1 MKEVKE
7 LKIAQRVEKHIIR
20 ESSES
25 YRLLKEF
32 CKRAN
37 NLYNHANYLVKKE
50 LDAHKKWLRYGEL
63 NKILKIDEEFPDY
76 RMMPSSHAAQQTLKL
91 LDKNWASYFKAL
103 KEWEKD
109 RSKFLGKP
117 KSPKY
122 KKKGGESILIMT
134 NQVVKL
140 EDGKIFFPKTF
151 RGFTL
156 TTKIGEKTNLVSLQQ
171 IRFIPKPNHI
181 VIEVVYKV
189 VVPELKPDNCRYM
202 SLDLG
207 LNNLVAATNN
217 VGERPFIVNG
227 RVVKSI
233 NQYYNKKVGHFQG
246 IAKLL
251 NGRYRTR
258 QIEKITFWRNQ
269 KIENYMHK
277 ASRYIVDWAVKNDIS
292 KIVIGYNKEW
302 KQEINLRKKTNQ
314 NFVYIPFYT
323 LVEKIMYKA
332 EDVGIEVILTEES
345 YTSGTSFLDNEPPT
359 KEFYNK
365 KRRIK
370 RGLFKSSSGQ
380 LINSDVNGSLQI
392 LKKVF
397 PNAYENGLWDSG
409 CVTQPV
415 KVSLAA

>member
-1 MKEVKE
+1 MKT
-7 LKIAQRVEKHIIR
+7 AQRVERHIIK
-20 ESSES
+20 ESCGS

-50 LDAHKKWLRYGEL
+50 LDENKKWLRYEEL
-63 NKILKIDEEFPDY
+63 DKLLKKDQEFPDY
-76 RMMPSSHAAQQTLKL
+76 KMMPTAQVAQQTLKL
-91 LDKNWASYFKAL
+91 LDKNWISYFKSL

-109 RSKFLGKP
+109 KSKFLGKP

-122 KKKGGESILIMT
+122 KKKGGESILILT

-140 EDGKIFFPKTF
+140 KNGKIFFPKTF
-151 RGFTL
+151 QGFTL
-156 TTKIGEKTNLVSLQQ
+156 TTKIEEKPDFVSLQQ
-171 IRFIPKPNHI
+171 VRFVPKPNHI

-189 VVPELKPDNCRYM
+189 TVLELMPDNGRYM
-202 SLDLG
+202 SIDLG

-217 VGERPFIVNG
+217 VGEKPFIVNG
-227 RVVKSI
+227 RVIKSI
-233 NQYYNKKVGHFQG
+233 NQYYNKKIGHFQG

-269 KIENYMHK
+269 KIENYLHK
-277 ASRYIVDWAVKNDIS
+277 ASHFIVGWAVKNDIS
-292 KIVIGYNKEW
+292 KIVIGYNDGW
-302 KQEINLRKKTNQ
+302 KQRVNLRRKTNQ
-314 NFVYIPFYT
+314 NFVGIPLFK
-323 LVEKIMYKA
+323 LIEKIMYKA

-370 RGLFKSSSGQ
+370 RGLFKTNLGQ
-380 LINSDVNGSLQI
+380 LINSDINGSLQI
-392 LKKVF
+392 MKKVF
-397 PNAYENGLWDSG
+397 PNVSNQLWDSG
-409 CVTQPV
+409 CVMQPV
-415 KVSLAA
+415 KVSFAA

>member
-1 MKEVKE
+1 MEIV
-7 LKIAQRVEKHIIR
+7 QRVERHIVR
-20 ESSES
+20 ESNKS
-25 YRLLKEF
+25 YRMLKEF

-50 LDAHKKWLRYGEL
+50 LDENKKWLRYGEL
-63 NKILKIDEEFPDY
+63 DKLLKKDDEFPDY
-76 RMMPSSHAAQQTLKL
+76 KMMPTAQSAQQTLKL
-91 LDKNWASYFKAL
+91 LDKNWVSYFKAL

-109 RSKFLGKP
+109 KSKFLGKP

-122 KKKGGESILIMT
+122 KKKGGESILILT
-134 NQVVKL
+134 NQNVKL
-140 EDGKIFFPKTF
+140 NDGKIFFPRTF
-151 RGFTL
+151 QGFTL
-156 TTKIGEKTNLVSLQQ
+156 ITKIEEKTNLVSLQQ
-171 IRFIPKPNHI
+171 VRFIPKPNHI

-189 VVPELKPDNCRYM
+189 TVPELRPDNGRYM
-202 SLDLG
+202 GIDLG

-217 VGERPFIVNG
+217 VDEMSFIVNG
-227 RVVKSI
+227 RVIKSI

-269 KIENYMHK
+269 KIETYMHK

-323 LVEKIMYKA
+323 LIEKIMYKA
-332 EDVGIEVILTEES
+332 ESVGIEVILTEES
-345 YTSGTSFLDNEPPT
+345 YTSGTSFLDGEPPT

-365 KRRIK
+365 KRRVK
-370 RGLFKSSSGQ
+370 RGLFKLNSGQ
-380 LINSDVNGSLQI
+380 LINSDINGSLQI

-409 CVTQPV
+409 CVMQPV
-415 KVSLAA
+415 KVSFAA